1 MIHGGGAKVK
11 RSFLRSKRKKCGL
24 TLKAVAEELGI
35 TFVHLS
41 LIESGKKTPSLGLAN
56 KLEDF
61 FKTPQR
67 KLLQRD
73 GENNNE
79 N

>member
-1 MIHGGGAKVK
+1 
-11 RSFLRSKRKKCGL
+11 
-24 TLKAVAEELGI
+24 
-35 TFVHLS
+35 
-41 LIESGKKTPSLGLAN
+41 ESGKKTPSLGLAN